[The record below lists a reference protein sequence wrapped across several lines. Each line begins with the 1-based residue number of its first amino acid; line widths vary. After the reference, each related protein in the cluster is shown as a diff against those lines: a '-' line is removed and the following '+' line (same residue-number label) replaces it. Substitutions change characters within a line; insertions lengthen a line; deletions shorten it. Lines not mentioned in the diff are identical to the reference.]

1 MWVKESARINP
12 NIHIF
17 FRINEWLYTMSLS
30 LYFSAIAI
38 LVSLISF
45 CWDYSLQQKVAKI
58 QSEEHQFRLEE
69 LAEKNQLKITANELR
84 KLQKSIKDHIENHTD
99 WLTSPSFYFMSQ
111 NIIRYFHETNLGHIT
126 VHIFNPQFE
135 LMEL

>member
-1 MWVKESARINP
+1 
-12 NIHIF
+12 
-17 FRINEWLYTMSLS
+17 MSLS

-84 KLQKSIKDHIENHTD
+84 KLQKSIKKPPQKIAHILRRFFCNPKS
-99 WLTSPSFYFMSQ
+99 LLGFYT
-111 NIIRYFHETNLGHIT
+111 E
-126 VHIFNPQFE
+126 V
-135 LMEL
+135 